1 MANGMVVQQGDLSQL
16 EARLRQRLSGHVI
29 RRGDSAYDDA
39 RRVWNGLVD
48 RHPAI
53 IARCADTADVVEA
66 VRLAAEFRPLVSI
79 RGGGHQ
85 IAGSGVCD
93 DGLVID
99 LSAMRDVR
107 VDAAARSAHAQGG
120 ATWADVDQA
129 TAPHDLVTPG
139 GEVSTTG
146 IGGFTLG
153 GGMGMLMR
161 AWGLAC
167 DNLRS
172 VEIVTA
178 DGVVRTASPEEN
190 ADLFW
195 AVRGGGR
202 GIGVVTSFEFA
213 LHDMPA
219 RVPVVQVF
227 YSMDDAERILRAWP
241 STVAATPEAVTPE
254 LILWS
259 VPPAPEIPAELHGKP
274 TAIVMGI
281 HVGPPED
288 AATALAPLQGLGT
301 VLVDASGDHLHVDV
315 QASADP
321 LFPTGGRYYMK
332 SHFMNELNDAT
343 IATLLDAAATR
354 PTPECLLV
362 VRTLGG
368 AIDRHSVEDSAFP
381 HRNHRYNVSIDSGW
395 TDPAMDRVGIGW
407 ARETW
412 DSLAP
417 FSSGVYVNFSG
428 LGEEA
433 DALRD
438 AVYGSSM
445 NRLAQVRRQYDPRGL
460 FDAAARQP

>member
-1 MANGMVVQQGDLSQL
+1 MAKTMMTQQRDMTQL
-16 EARLRQRLSGHVI
+16 EARLRERLRGQVI
-29 RRGDSAYDDA
+29 GRGDSEYDQA

-53 IARCADTADVVEA
+53 IARCAGTADVVQA
-66 VRLAAEFRPLVSI
+66 VKLAAEFRPVVSI

-99 LSAMRDVR
+99 LSAMRRVS
-107 VDAAARSAHAQGG
+107 VDAAARTARAQGG
-120 ATWADVDQA
+120 ATWADVDRA
-129 TAPHDLVTPG
+129 TAPHGLVTPG

-153 GGMGMLMR
+153 GGIGMLMR
-161 AWGLAC
+161 TWGLAC

-213 LHDMPA
+213 LHAMPA

-241 STVAATPEAVTPE
+241 SIVAAVPDTVTPE

-259 VPPAPEIPAELHGKP
+259 VPPAPEIPAELHGVP

-288 AATALAPLQGLGT
+288 AAAALAPLQGLGT
-301 VLVDASGDHLHVDV
+301 VLVDASGDHLYVDV

-332 SHFMNELNDAT
+332 SHFMDELGDAT
-343 IATLLDAAATR
+343 IRTLLDAAATR
-354 PTPECLLV
+354 PTPESLLV
-362 VRTLGG
+362 VRALGG
-368 AIDRHSVEDSAFP
+368 AVDRQSLDDSAFP
-381 HRNHRYNVSIDSGW
+381 HRNHLYNVSIDSGW
-395 TDPAMDRVGIGW
+395 TDPELDTTGIGW

-412 DSLAP
+412 DALLP
-417 FSSGVYVNFSG
+417 FSAGVYVNFSG

-433 DALRD
+433 ESLRD
-438 AVYGSSM
+438 AVYGDSTD
-445 NRLAQVRRQYDPRGL
+445 RLAAVRRSYDRDGL
-460 FDAAARQP
+460 FDMAARQP